1 MGYSEES
8 KPAYGKYF
16 GAMNNFFAAMRSM
29 IFSLL
34 KSDKIPEEEKNVRM
48 LCLLCLVDG
57 AFLSVLSS
65 NYMENVTGA
74 ITVGLLFFSGPGA
87 ITGFMALNNNLKDR
101 MAVAV
106 KIYFISTIAAIIT
119 VIAAPILAMILS
131 KNLKYLSAVI
141 IISIA
146 FFTSGNKKLV
156 NLGVRDIR
164 PLLLI
169 TIFIFIVERFM
180 ENNLTIPSIQINPN
194 IMLFSIIATTAG
206 FIENTVAA
214 IVSSKLG
221 TSLNVPRFRYF
232 ASVGLFT
239 IALALIGVPVP
250 STIPFVMLI
259 LGIVMSWN
267 ATNGLKFR
275 RFMGTDDSIIN

>member
-1 MGYSEES
+1 MNYSEEYE
-8 KPAYGKYF
+8 PAYRKYVR
-16 GAMNNFFAAMRSM
+16 AVNNFAVAMQSM
-29 IFSLL
+29 IVSLFE
-34 KSDKIPEEEKNVRM
+34 SDKNSEEEKNIKM

-65 NYMENVTGA
+65 NYMQNVTGA

-87 ITGFMALNNNLKDR
+87 ITGFMAVNNNLKNK
-101 MAVAV
+101 VALAG
-106 KIYFISTIAAIIT
+106 KIYLISTVVAMVT
-119 VIAAPILAMILS
+119 VIFAPILVVILS

-146 FFTSGNKKLV
+146 FFTSGHKKLA
-156 NLGVRDIR
+156 NLGVRDLR

-169 TIFIFIVERFM
+169 TIFIFVVERFM

-194 IMLFSIIATTAG
+194 IMLFSFIATTAG

-214 IVSSKLG
+214 IVSSRLG
-221 TSLNVPRFRYF
+221 PSLNVARFRYF
-232 ASVGLFT
+232 ASAGLFT

-250 STIPFVMLI
+250 ASIPFLI
-259 LGIVMSWN
+259 LIVGIVLSWDV
-267 ATNGLKFR
+267 TNGLKIR
-275 RFMGTDDSIIN
+275 RFMGIDNRI